1 MWNHQLR
8 FFLEY
13 PMAMPNTTATP
24 QQQHP
29 TATRNSSALLGPTGI
44 QKENLTMPVAEAL
57 TSLKLGFQ
65 LESNVA
71 GITKQAF
78 DKLVVQDASLGNVYK
93 KVRELMDQ
101 RAILCDS
108 DGFAMRQRGETDQTE
123 PVQSPIVDGLIN
135 LYSQS
140 HPAPQ
145 GVIYVMY
152 APAGQGKTFGAR
164 SVLEHFYAFPG
175 EGDKCV
181 KGFMLTGQ
189 ALDKD
194 YMSELSAHLG
204 ATAVKGWVHALLLAM
219 NEPGNL
225 EPSLLIPDGFNSLGE
240 DNVNE
245 GFIKTLYG
253 LMNAKKNMIVVI
265 STQEETVANKL
276 CSLNGGQRIAPLPGT
291 YTGKETSPTWNG
303 MNWSRDLLIEA
314 VRYKFTEN
322 FPMNHEFDFIVGG
335 MTPLQAIKA
344 ALLSLRHTGKGEPPG
359 SPKKKKSNLK

>member
-1 MWNHQLR
+1 MT
-8 FFLEY
+8 
-13 PMAMPNTTATP
+13 AATP
-24 QQQHP
+24 NIQHP
-29 TATRNSSALLGPTGI
+29 ISIRNSSALLGPTGI
-44 QKENLTMPVAEAL
+44 QKESLTMPVAETL

-65 LESNVA
+65 LVSGASNVA

-78 DKLVVQDASLGNVYK
+78 DQLVVRDASLGNVYK
-93 KVRELMDQ
+93 KVRELMDR

-108 DGFAMRQRGETDQTE
+108 DGFVRPRGETDQTE
-123 PVQSPIVDGLIN
+123 PVRSPIVDGIIN

-140 HPAPQ
+140 DPAPQ

-164 SVLEHFYAFPG
+164 SILENFYAFQG

-194 YMSELSAHLG
+194 YMSQLSAHLG

-219 NEPGNL
+219 DAPENL
-225 EPSLLIPDGFNSLGE
+225 EPSLLILDGFNSLGE

-245 GFIKTLYG
+245 DFIKTLYG
-253 LMNAKKNMIVVI
+253 LMDAEKNMIVVI
-265 STQEETVANKL
+265 STQEESVANKL

-291 YTGKETSPTWNG
+291 YTGEEASPKWNG
-303 MNWSRDLLIEA
+303 MKWSRDLLIEA
-314 VRYKFTEN
+314 VRYKYPKA
-322 FPMNHEFDFIVGG
+322 FPMNHDFDFIVGG
-335 MTPLQAIKA
+335 MTPLQAKKA
-344 ALLSLRHTGKGEPPG
+344 ALLSLRCTGKREPLG
-359 SPKKKKSNLK
+359 SPKINLQ